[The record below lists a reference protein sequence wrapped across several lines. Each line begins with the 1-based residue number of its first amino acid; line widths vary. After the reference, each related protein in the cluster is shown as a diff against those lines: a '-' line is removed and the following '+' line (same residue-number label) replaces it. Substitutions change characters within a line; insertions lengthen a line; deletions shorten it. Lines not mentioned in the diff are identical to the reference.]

1 MVKSIFKSVL
11 IGVLLGAMAFFVPV
25 FLVSMFILF
34 GLARLFGGK
43 RREKWM
49 YYQIRFAEKIR
60 NMSEDEYTQF
70 RVSLAS
76 ARCNYQKEAT
86 PLK

>member
-1 MVKSIFKSVL
+1 MVKAILKSVL
-11 IGVLLGAMAFFVPV
+11 IGALFGAMAFFAPV
-25 FLVSMFILF
+25 FLVSMFVLF

-49 YYQIRFAEKIR
+49 YYQLRFAEKIR
-60 NMSEDEYTQF
+60 NMSEEEYAQF
-70 RVSLAS
+70 RVSVAS

>member
-1 MVKSIFKSVL
+1 MVKAILKSVL
-11 IGVLLGAMAFFVPV
+11 VGVLLGAMAFFVPV
-25 FLVSMFILF
+25 FLVSMFVLF

-49 YYQIRFAEKIR
+49 YYQLRFAEKIR
-60 NMSEDEYTQF
+60 NMSEEEYAQF
-70 RVSLAS
+70 RVSVAS